1 MSAEKRLTIYSFVQ
15 ENPNENCDKMK
26 DEVKKLIDIA
36 VEGEGLE
43 NVRCKMEMFETFK
56 TFVSCCLIHF
66 TTSLN
71 WRYNASNTCISDI
84 FTESDEALCI
94 LLIENNAHDYSK
106 MYHERRKIGRKEAK
120 PRYTKVE
127 SVDKKFKG
135 WDRRGIRRFNQ
146 IVAAVKKNRE
156 LSSSVEMELRL
167 KQIYGELS
175 GKGADGDG
183 SESDEDCDE
192 LNELNGYDGLAG
204 IPRDE
209 IPTNDDMQGATN
221 ISIIQLIVPQELI
234 IQL

>member
-1 MSAEKRLTIYSFVQ
+1 MTTERRLTIYSCVPDNLNQ
-15 ENPNENCDKMK
+15 DCDKMK
-26 DEVKKLIDIA
+26 KEVQKIIDIA

-94 LLIENNAHDYSK
+94 LLIENNAHDYKK
-106 MYHERRKIGRKEAK
+106 MYLEQRKIGRKEAK

-146 IVAAVKKNRE
+146 IVAAVEK
-156 LSSSVEMELRL
+156 
-167 KQIYGELS
+167 I
-175 GKGADGDG
+175 
-183 SESDEDCDE
+183 ES
-192 LNELNGYDGLAG
+192 
-204 IPRDE
+204 
-209 IPTNDDMQGATN
+209 
-221 ISIIQLIVPQELI
+221 
-234 IQL
+234 